1 MSLLKIM
8 KHSAKGHTFTE
19 IVIESFKLSGLLATE
34 GDRIAAPLG
43 LSSARWKILGAL
55 ARSETPLTVS
65 QIARNMGQSRQ
76 AVQSLVN
83 IMSEIGLVEF
93 QNNPNH
99 KRAKLAVLTPNGKH
113 TYEQI
118 EAIQVPWANQRAS
131 QISIE
136 ELEVTLATLKKISE
150 QFTA

>member
-1 MSLLKIM
+1 M
-8 KHSAKGHTFTE
+8 KHSAKGDAFTE

-83 IMSEIGLVEF
+83 IMCESGLVEF

-99 KRAKLAVLTPNGKH
+99 KRAKLIVLTPNGEA
-113 TYEQI
+113 TYERM
-118 EAIQVPWANQRAS
+118 EAIQIPWANQRVS
-131 QISIE
+131 QIS
-136 ELEVTLATLKKISE
+136 LEDLKTTLVTLKKISGL
-150 QFTA
+150 FSA

>member
-1 MSLLKIM
+1 M

-19 IVIESFKLSGLLATE
+19 IVIESFKLSGLLANE

-83 IMSEIGLVEF
+83 IMSETGLIEF

-99 KRAKLAVLTPNGKH
+99 KRAKLAVLTPTGVNS
-113 TYEQI
+113 YQEM
-118 EAIQVPWANQRAS
+118 EAIQIPWANDYAS
-131 QISIE
+131 QMTIDD
-136 ELEVTLATLKKISE
+136 LERTLVTLKKISGL
-150 QFTA
+150 FSA

>member
-1 MSLLKIM
+1 M
-8 KHSAKGHTFTE
+8 KDSAKGDAFTE

-83 IMSEIGLVEF
+83 IMCESGLVEF

-99 KRAKLAVLTPNGKH
+99 KRAKLIVLTPNGEA
-113 TYEQI
+113 TYERM
-118 EAIQVPWANQRAS
+118 EAIQIPWANQCVS
-131 QISIE
+131 QIS
-136 ELEVTLATLKKISE
+136 LEDLKTTLVTLKKISGL
-150 QFTA
+150 FSA

>member
-1 MSLLKIM
+1 M

-19 IVIESFKLSGLLATE
+19 IVIESFKLSGLLVTE

-55 ARSETPLTVS
+55 ARSKTPLTVS

-83 IMSEIGLVEF
+83 ILSQAGLVEF
-93 QNNPNH
+93 HNNPDH
-99 KRAKLAVLTPNGKH
+99 KRAKLAALTPSGQSV
-113 TYEQI
+113 YEQMD
-118 EAIQVPWANQRAS
+118 AIQIPWANQCAS
-131 QISIE
+131 QISIKD
-136 ELEVTLATLKKISE
+136 LKTTLATLKKISGLFGA
-150 QFTA
+150 Q